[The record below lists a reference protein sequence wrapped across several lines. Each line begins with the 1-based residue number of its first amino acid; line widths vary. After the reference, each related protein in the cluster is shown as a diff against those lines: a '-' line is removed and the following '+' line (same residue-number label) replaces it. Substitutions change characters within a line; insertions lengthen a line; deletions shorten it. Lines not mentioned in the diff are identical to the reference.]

1 MSVVHLL
8 GPLDFCQAPHFLQP
22 LLLGVLFL
30 HTCQEE
36 GRECRLT
43 SWSVFSK
50 AVKLPGRPKTDR
62 WGSIAS
68 REVGVIL
75 WTPSLLKFLKPRN
88 SFLKDIHVSNKSTVP
103 TAAVAFAFGPSR
115 TSVFFLSVGAID
127 SFLYLYSFI
136 YIYICYIYT
145 FSLGRERF
153 DSKYSSF

>member
-8 GPLDFCQAPHFLQP
+8 GLLDFCQAPHFLQP

-50 AVKLPGRPKTDR
+50 AVKHPGRPKTDR

-68 REVGVIL
+68 REMGVVL
-75 WTPSLLKFLKPRN
+75 WTPSLLQFLKLQN
-88 SFLKDIHVSNKSTVP
+88 SFLKDIHDVSNKSTVP
-103 TAAVAFAFGPSR
+103 TATGAFAFGPSG
-115 TSVFFLSVGAID
+115 TSVFFLPVAAID

-136 YIYICYIYT
+136 YIYMLHIY
-145 FSLGRERF
+145 FFLR
-153 DSKYSSF
+153 